1 MKTWMKALIG
11 LGIIILGILL
21 FGLMRNSASDKPN
34 EDKKV
39 VRMVSTQL
47 VEPEAYP
54 FVIEVTGSLTAKKK
68 IELYS
73 EVQGILLA
81 TSTDFKE
88 GNRFR
93 KNQTLLQI
101 NNSEYRAQL
110 LSTRSAFLNRITGML
125 PDMEID
131 FPRASVKWKSY
142 LENFSVDNALAS
154 LPEPNS
160 EAERFF
166 LTGKGIYENY
176 YTVKNQEERLS
187 KYTLSAPFNGV
198 VTESLVNTGTLVRNG
213 QKLGEFI
220 DPSIF
225 EIKLEVPSLYNN
237 FIASGKEVQLKTL
250 DTKQE
255 FQGKISRIN
264 EKISSSTQTIT
275 VIVEVAYKGLKE
287 GQYLQGTIFGEVIEN
302 VVKIDNSLLFE
313 NNQVY
318 VVKEGTLQLQE
329 VVPVNYVQDSV
340 LVRGL
345 APKTILVDEVLANAY
360 PGMNVLF

>member
-1 MKTWMKALIG
+1 MKTWMKVLIG
-11 LGIIILGILL
+11 LGIIVSGFLL
-21 FGLMRNSASDKPN
+21 FGLMRNNGEGATI

-39 VRMVSTQL
+39 ERMVSTQL

-54 FVIEVTGSLTAKKK
+54 FVIEATGSLTAKKR
-68 IELYS
+68 IELFS

-88 GNRFR
+88 GNRFG

-101 NNSEYRAQL
+101 NSSEYKAQL
-110 LSTRSAFLNRITGML
+110 LSTRSAFLNRVAGML

-131 FPRASVKWKSY
+131 FPEGSGKWRLY
-142 LENFSVDNALAS
+142 LESFNVNEPLQS
-154 LPEPNS
+154 LPKPSS
-160 EAERFF
+160 ESERFF

-198 VTESLVNTGTLVRNG
+198 VTESLVTTGTLVRNG

-220 DPSIF
+220 DPSLF
-225 EIKLEVPSLYNN
+225 EMKLEVPSRYNKY
-237 FIASGKEVQLKTL
+237 IALGKEVQLQTL
-250 DTKQE
+250 DTKQK

-264 EKISSSTQTIT
+264 EKISSNTQTIT
-275 VIVEVAYKGLKE
+275 VVVEVANKGLKE
-287 GQYLQGTIFGEVIEN
+287 GQFLQGTIFGEMIEN
-302 VVKIDNSLLFE
+302 VVKIDNNLLIE

-318 VVKEGTLQLQE
+318 IVKDGKLQLQK
-329 VVPVNYVQDSV
+329 VVPVNYVGDS
-340 LVRGL
+340 LLINGL
-345 APKTILVDEVLANAY
+345 QPKTILVDEVLVNVY
-360 PGMNVLF
+360 PGMKVLF